1 MSRRA
6 DYNSLTAG
14 DQTLQD
20 EEAISATGEGDEEME
35 DAAEQEEEGYSAC
48 NAPRPATLYSNLL
61 VSPGIHYLTCHCTCL
76 DLPPSSFFRLLHP
89 DFDTHMD

>member
-1 MSRRA
+1 MSRRP

-48 NAPRPATLYSNLL
+48 NAPRPSTSYSDRCNLL
-61 VSPGIHYLTCHCTCL
+61 KSITLPLIAHVSIPRRLFL
-76 DLPPSSFFRLLHP
+76 QAPPPQLPH
-89 DFDTHMD
+89 